1 MVDER
6 LWHRDGSSEGGPELR
21 RRRRGPALNT
31 RDGETDIG
39 IPAEFSAIAPIVGGV
54 PSGR

>member
-1 MVDER
+1 MSDCGIVMAR
-6 LWHRDGSSEGGPELR
+6 ARGPELR
-21 RRRRGPALNT
+21 RRRRAPALNT

-39 IPAEFSAIAPIVGGV
+39 IPAEFSAIAPIVVGV